1 MYIVGKQ
8 SSISQKEN
16 EKSLQEMLNELITES
31 GVSISSV
38 AGQIGINKDSFAEY
52 LKGCGHD
59 IKLSQAIKLMK
70 LLGLTEDQLISAY
83 NKEMAEKELEN
94 IEKSERL
101 SYVLNNFDIPTL
113 KKLGIIKLR
122 AKIDE
127 YEQQIC
133 SFFGFSSIYQYSD
146 TSLMPTLFSK
156 SRITIA
162 QEKER
167 KMNEFWL
174 KCSIYSFS
182 QINNPYEYNRELLVE
197 LLKRI
202 SEFTSDTVHGYEKI
216 VLILFRMGV
225 TVITQPYISG
235 TRAFGVTMILDGK
248 PCIVITD
255 MNKKYHKLWIN
266 LIHELY
272 HVINDFDILQNL
284 KYHISYSESP
294 ELLLNEERADKFA
307 LDVLV
312 SPAIQKE
319 LGRVVALP
327 YKMKLLA
334 KKLNVD
340 ISILY
345 GVYLESLPK
354 EQQNKEFPKYANMLK
369 SSDVAIR
376 NVKFD
381 AIPKRSLNEAIDKMK
396 KELYKISI

>member
-1 MYIVGKQ
+1 MYIVKKQ
-8 SSISQKEN
+8 TGTNQATSERT
-16 EKSLQEMLNELITES
+16 LREMLNELITENEVP
-31 GVSISSV
+31 VSSLAEV
-38 AGQIGINKDSFAEY
+38 IGINKDTFSDY
-52 LKGCGHD
+52 LNGGADLKFT
-59 IKLSQAIKLMK
+59 QAIKFMK
-70 LLGLTEDQLISAY
+70 LLGLTESQLISAY
-83 NKEMAEKELEN
+83 NNEMAEKELAN

-113 KKLGIIKLR
+113 KKLGIVKPR
-122 AKIDE
+122 ARIEE
-127 YEQQIC
+127 YEKQIC
-133 SFFGFSSIYQYSD
+133 SFFGFSSIYQYDD

-156 SRITIA
+156 SKITIA
-162 QEKER
+162 QEKEK
-167 KMNEFWL
+167 KMNDFWL

-182 QINNPYEYNRELLVE
+182 QINNPYEYNSELLIE

-202 SEFTSDTVHGYEKI
+202 SEFTADVLHGYEKI
-216 VLILFRMGV
+216 VLVLFRIGV
-225 TVITQPYISG
+225 TVITQPYVSG

-284 KYHISYSESP
+284 KYHISYSDSP

-307 LDVLV
+307 LDILV
-312 SPAIQKE
+312 APTIQKE
-319 LGRVVALP
+319 LGRAVALP
-327 YKMKLLA
+327 YKMKQLA
-334 KKLNVD
+334 EKLNVD

-354 EQQNKEFPKYANMLK
+354 ERQSKEFPKYANMLK

-376 NVKFD
+376 KVEFD
-381 AIPKRSLNEAIDKMK
+381 AIPRRSLNEAIEKMK
-396 KELYKISI
+396 NELYQISV

>member
-1 MYIVGKQ
+1 MYIINKKTVTGQ
-8 SSISQKEN
+8 NASD
-16 EKSLQEMLNELITES
+16 KSLREMLNELITENEVA
-31 GVSISSV
+31 VSSI
-38 AGQIGINKDSFAEY
+38 AEEIGINKDSFAEY
-52 LKGCGHD
+52 LKGGYD
-59 IKLSQAIKLMK
+59 LKLSQAIKLMK
-70 LLGLTEDQLISAY
+70 LLGLTENQLISAY
-83 NKEMAEKELEN
+83 NHEITEKELVN

-101 SYVLNNFDIPTL
+101 SYILNNFDIPTL
-113 KKLGIIKLR
+113 KKLGIVKPR
-122 AKIDE
+122 ARIEE
-127 YEQQIC
+127 YEKQIC
-133 SFFGFSSIYQYSD
+133 SFFGFSSIYQYDD

-156 SRITIA
+156 SKITIA
-162 QEKER
+162 NEKEK
-167 KMNEFWL
+167 KMNVFWL

-182 QINNPYEYNRELLVE
+182 KINNPYEYNSELLIE

-202 SEFTSDTVHGYEKI
+202 SEFTEDVVHGYEKI
-216 VLILFRMGV
+216 VLILFRIGV
-225 TVITQPYISG
+225 TVITQPYVSG

-284 KYHISYSESP
+284 KYHISYSDSP

-312 SPAIQKE
+312 SPTIQKE

-327 YKMKLLA
+327 YKMRQLAEKLH
-334 KKLNVD
+334 VD

-354 EQQNKEFPKYANMLK
+354 QKQSKEFPKYASMLK

-376 NVKFD
+376 KVEFD
-381 AIPKRSLNEAIDKMK
+381 AIQRRSLNEAIEKMK
-396 KELYKISI
+396 NELYQISV

>member
-1 MYIVGKQ
+1 MYIVKKQ
-8 SSISQKEN
+8 TGTNQATSERT
-16 EKSLQEMLNELITES
+16 LREMLNELITENEVP
-31 GVSISSV
+31 VSSLAEV
-38 AGQIGINKDSFAEY
+38 IGINKDTFSDY
-52 LKGCGHD
+52 LNGGADLKFT
-59 IKLSQAIKLMK
+59 QAIKFMK
-70 LLGLTEDQLISAY
+70 LLGLTESQLISAY
-83 NKEMAEKELEN
+83 NNEMAEKELAN

-113 KKLGIIKLR
+113 KKLGIVKPR
-122 AKIDE
+122 ARIEE
-127 YEQQIC
+127 YEKQIC
-133 SFFGFSSIYQYSD
+133 SFFGFSSIYQYDD

-156 SRITIA
+156 SKITIA
-162 QEKER
+162 QEKEK
-167 KMNEFWL
+167 KMNDFWL

-182 QINNPYEYNRELLVE
+182 QINNPYEYNSELLIE

-202 SEFTSDTVHGYEKI
+202 SEFTADVVHGYEKI
-216 VLILFRMGV
+216 VLVLFRIGV
-225 TVITQPYISG
+225 TVITQPYVSG

-284 KYHISYSESP
+284 KYHISYSDSP

-307 LDVLV
+307 LDILV
-312 SPAIQKE
+312 SPTIQKE
-319 LGRVVALP
+319 LGRAVALP
-327 YKMKLLA
+327 YKMKQLA
-334 KKLNVD
+334 EKLNLD

-354 EQQNKEFPKYANMLK
+354 ERQSKEFPKYANMLK

-376 NVKFD
+376 KVEFD
-381 AIPKRSLNEAIDKMK
+381 AIPRRSLNEAIEKMK
-396 KELYKISI
+396 NELYQISV

>member
-1 MYIVGKQ
+1 MYIVKKQ
-8 SSISQKEN
+8 TGANQATSERT
-16 EKSLQEMLNELITES
+16 LREMLNELITENEVP
-31 GVSISSV
+31 VSSLAEV
-38 AGQIGINKDSFAEY
+38 IGINKDTFSDY
-52 LKGCGHD
+52 LNGGSD
-59 IKLSQAIKLMK
+59 LKLTQAIKFMK
-70 LLGLTEDQLISAY
+70 LLGLTESQLISAY
-83 NKEMAEKELEN
+83 NNEMAEKELAN

-101 SYVLNNFDIPTL
+101 SYVLNHFDIPTL

-122 AKIDE
+122 AKVED
-127 YEQQIC
+127 YEKQIC
-133 SFFGFSSIYQYSD
+133 SFFGFSSIYQYDD
-146 TSLMPTLFSK
+146 TSLMPTFFSK

-167 KMNEFWL
+167 KMNDFWL

-182 QINNPYEYNRELLVE
+182 QINNPYEYNRELLIE

-202 SEFTSDTVHGYEKI
+202 SEFTADVIHGYEKI
-216 VLILFRMGV
+216 VLVLFRIGV
-225 TVITQPYISG
+225 TVITQPYVSG

-284 KYHISYSESP
+284 KYHISYSDSP
-294 ELLLNEERADKFA
+294 ELLLNEERADRFA

-312 SPAIQKE
+312 SPTIQKE

-327 YKMKLLA
+327 YKMKQLA
-334 KKLNVD
+334 EKLNVD

-354 EQQNKEFPKYANMLK
+354 ESQSKEFPKYANMLK
-369 SSDVAIR
+369 ASDVAIR
-376 NVKFD
+376 KVEFD
-381 AIPKRSLNEAIDKMK
+381 AIPRRSLNDAIERMK
-396 KELYKISI
+396 NELYQISV